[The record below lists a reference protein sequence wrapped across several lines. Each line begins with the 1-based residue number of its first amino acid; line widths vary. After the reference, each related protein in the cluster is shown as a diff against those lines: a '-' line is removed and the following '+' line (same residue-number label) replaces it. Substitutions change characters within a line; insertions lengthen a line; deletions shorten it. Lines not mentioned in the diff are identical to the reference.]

1 MTTLLVGFDS
11 AWSVT
16 NSGALVAVVK
26 HPNGCLS
33 ELDSPIPASFPEAVE
48 IILAWQAEHA
58 VTLTLIL
65 IDQPT
70 IVTNATGQ
78 RPVENI
84 VSSVVSRRYGGMQ
97 PANTGK
103 DDLFGP
109 AAPIW
114 AFLTKFGGVG
124 DPFQTDRST
133 QVFETYPVLSIIAN
147 GWTLPNPERGQ
158 RLPKYNPAN
167 RRKFVDDDWTH
178 LCDSIIRPLE
188 RHNLGGLARWVA
200 ERREPGSRRPRKS
213 DQDGLDACICLLAAL
228 DLADG
233 KPGLMVG
240 DIQSGY
246 IVVPDNEN
254 LRCELSER
262 CNRTQRAPVDWVR
275 TFRIGTRKDD
285 R

>member
-26 HPNGCLS
+26 HPDGCLF
-33 ELDSPIPASFPEAVE
+33 ELDSPIPASFPEASE
-48 IILAWQAEHA
+48 IILAWQTKHS
-58 VTLTLIL
+58 VKRTLIL

-70 IVTNATGQ
+70 IVTNSTGQ

-103 DDLFGP
+103 DGLFGR

-114 AFLTKFGGVG
+114 AFLTKFGRVG

-147 GWTLPNPERGQ
+147 TWTLPDLKRGQ

-167 RRKFVDDDWTH
+167 RRKFCDDDWTY
-178 LCDSIIRPLE
+178 LCDFIISALE
-188 RHNLGGLARWVA
+188 RYHLGGLARWVT
-200 ERREPGSRRPRKS
+200 ERREPSSRRPRKT
-213 DQDGLDACICLLAAL
+213 DQDGLDACICLLTAL
-228 DLADG
+228 DLADR

-240 DIQSGY
+240 DIHSGY
-246 IVVPDNEN
+246 IIVPDNAI
-254 LRCELSER
+254 LRKELSER
-262 CNRTQRAPVDWVR
+262 CNKTQRASSEWIR
-275 TFRIGTRKDD
+275 TFRIGTDKDD
-285 R
+285 Q